1 MNEKYNALFT
11 PWKIGN
17 VEMKNR
23 IVQCSMGGT
32 SLFGWMEPNHFD
44 KEAAYFLLNRAQ
56 DGVGLI
62 LPGMQCIR
70 DPLGIPGRKWL
81 YQNDQM
87 FKQLKEYMVE
97 FHKTGAKLFIQ
108 LAAGMGRSMAINGWM
123 TMLAKNNFLNKIVSP
138 IVDVQYICASASEVP
153 NRWKEDVMSRPLT
166 VKEIQ
171 DMVHAFGK
179 TAKKLRAAGVAVEKD
194 FLRRECDAL
203 NPVFFHYIT
212 ARTPYVALKY
222 AMTADGKLAARTGR
236 SQWITGETARAHV
249 HSLRS
254 RYRAILV
261 GVGTI
266 LADDPLLNCRMEG
279 GRDPLRVVLDS
290 RLRTPLSARVCRTAQ
305 TQKTIFVCAVE
316 NAQKRAQLQALGAE
330 VLCLGGADGRV
341 DWVALMRELG
351 AREIDSVLIEGGA
364 EIQYS
369 ALCAGVVQRLY
380 VYVGAM
386 LLGGAGAKSPVGGL
400 GAPDPAEAFALSA
413 PEIELFGRDVLLS
426 YDVLAREKEAF

>member
-1 MNEKYNALFT
+1 
-11 PWKIGN
+11 
-17 VEMKNR
+17 
-23 IVQCSMGGT
+23 
-32 SLFGWMEPNHFD
+32 
-44 KEAAYFLLNRAQ
+44 
-56 DGVGLI
+56 
-62 LPGMQCIR
+62 
-70 DPLGIPGRKWL
+70 
-81 YQNDQM
+81 
-87 FKQLKEYMVE
+87 
-97 FHKTGAKLFIQ
+97 
-108 LAAGMGRSMAINGWM
+108 
-123 TMLAKNNFLNKIVSP
+123 
-138 IVDVQYICASASEVP
+138 
-153 NRWKEDVMSRPLT
+153 
-166 VKEIQ
+166 
-171 DMVHAFGK
+171 
-179 TAKKLRAAGVAVEKD
+179 
-194 FLRRECDAL
+194 
-203 NPVFFHYIT
+203 
-212 ARTPYVALKY
+212 
-222 AMTADGKLAARTGR
+222 
-236 SQWITGETARAHV
+236 
-249 HSLRS
+249 
-254 RYRAILV
+254 
-261 GVGTI
+261 
-266 LADDPLLNCRMEG
+266 MEG

>member
-1 MNEKYNALFT
+1 M
-11 PWKIGN
+11 
-17 VEMKNR
+17 V
-23 IVQCSMGGT
+23 
-32 SLFGWMEPNHFD
+32 
-44 KEAAYFLLNRAQ
+44 
-56 DGVGLI
+56 VGS
-62 LPGMQCIR
+62 R
-70 DPLGIPGRKWL
+70 DPNPKVAGRGIA
-81 YQNDQM
+81 Q
-87 FKQLKEYMVE
+87 
-97 FHKTGAKLFIQ
+97 
-108 LAAGMGRSMAINGWM
+108 
-123 TMLAKNNFLNKIVSP
+123 
-138 IVDVQYICASASEVP
+138 
-153 NRWKEDVMSRPLT
+153 
-166 VKEIQ
+166 
-171 DMVHAFGK
+171 
-179 TAKKLRAAGVAVEKD
+179 LRAAGVAVEKD

>member
-1 MNEKYNALFT
+1 MRCPE
-11 PWKIGN
+11 
-17 VEMKNR
+17 
-23 IVQCSMGGT
+23 
-32 SLFGWMEPNHFD
+32 
-44 KEAAYFLLNRAQ
+44 
-56 DGVGLI
+56 
-62 LPGMQCIR
+62 
-70 DPLGIPGRKWL
+70 
-81 YQNDQM
+81 
-87 FKQLKEYMVE
+87 
-97 FHKTGAKLFIQ
+97 
-108 LAAGMGRSMAINGWM
+108 
-123 TMLAKNNFLNKIVSP
+123 
-138 IVDVQYICASASEVP
+138 
-153 NRWKEDVMSRPLT
+153 
-166 VKEIQ
+166 
-171 DMVHAFGK
+171 
-179 TAKKLRAAGVAVEKD
+179 
-194 FLRRECDAL
+194 
-203 NPVFFHYIT
+203 PVFFHYIT

-236 SQWITGETARAHV
+236 SQWITGETAAPM
-249 HSLRS
+249 STACAAGIGPFWWAS
-254 RYRAILV
+254 APYW
-261 GVGTI
+261 
-266 LADDPLLNCRMEG
+266 RMTLCSTAAWKAG
-279 GRDPLRVVLDS
+279 ATRCAWCWTAVW
-290 RLRTPLSARVCRTAQ
+290 RTPLSARVCRTAQ